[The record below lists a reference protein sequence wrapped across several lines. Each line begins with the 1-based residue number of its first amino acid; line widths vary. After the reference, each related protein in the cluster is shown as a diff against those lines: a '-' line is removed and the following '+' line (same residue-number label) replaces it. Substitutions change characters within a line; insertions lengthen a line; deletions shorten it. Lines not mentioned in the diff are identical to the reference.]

1 MVLEKDKGNPGMRFI
16 LGLFVIA
23 LSIYLFYITLA
34 RSNSPELFLMPTSLH
49 APSYPCKTVEGP
61 GFYVCIPSK
70 LDYNIT
76 GDTLYFFS
84 IDPNIRGSIKIFPEL
99 PDEKQWKDTLKNPL
113 IKIFLGDIESLNNFD
128 LMVRLLSH
136 KWNPTLMGPKA
147 RLIPSWMKRRKD
159 AQILIPEGSKSII
172 FYTPIRCLGFSFINS
187 KVATI
192 SISQEDDTLHKEVI
206 AGILVSIKLR

>member
-1 MVLEKDKGNPGMRFI
+1 MVLEKNKGNPGMRFI

-23 LSIYLFYITLA
+23 LSIYCFYIALA
-34 RSNSPELFLMPTSLH
+34 RSNSPELFLVPTSLH
-49 APSYPCKTVEGP
+49 APGYPCKTVEGS
-61 GFYVCIPSK
+61 GFCVCIPSK

-84 IDPNIRGSIKIFPEL
+84 MNSNMRGSIKIFPEL

-113 IKIFLGDIESLNNFD
+113 IKPFLGDIESFNNFD
-128 LMVRLLSH
+128 LMVKLLSH

-159 AQILIPEGSKSII
+159 AQILIPEGNRSII
-172 FYTPIRCLGFSFINS
+172 FYTPIRCLGFSFING

-192 SISQEDDTLHKEVI
+192 SISQENDILHKEVI
-206 AGILVSIKLR
+206 AGILISIKLR